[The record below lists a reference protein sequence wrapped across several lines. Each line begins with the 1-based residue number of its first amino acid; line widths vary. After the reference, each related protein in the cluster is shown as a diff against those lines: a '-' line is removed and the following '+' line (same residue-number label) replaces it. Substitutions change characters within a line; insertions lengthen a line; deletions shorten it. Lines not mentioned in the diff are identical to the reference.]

1 MKLLIIALILVIG
14 AFFWFK
20 TYEETVKRRE
30 EQALRLV
37 ELKKERDRLA
47 VEQAKKDSVDM
58 PFLIKSSD
66 DYDEHRSAFVKASR
80 WLFKEKI
87 CTVKDLKEWG
97 WTKSVVEMK
106 EIPVYFTYCGG
117 DKQEYKIFLDVSDG
131 MAWRRNSEGFTAVYW
146 DTNK

>member
-1 MKLLIIALILVIG
+1 MKLLIIALILAIG

-20 TYEETVKRRE
+20 TYEDTVKRRE

-47 VEQAKKDSVDM
+47 VEQAKKDSADM
-58 PFLIKSSD
+58 PFLIRSSD

-80 WLFKEKI
+80 WLFNEKI
-87 CTVKDLKEWG
+87 CSAEDFKEMGG
-97 WTKSVVEMK
+97 WTKSIEMK
-106 EIPVYFTYCGG
+106 VIPVYFTYCGG
-117 DKQEYKIFLDVSDG
+117 NKQEHKIYLDVRDG
-131 MAWRRNSEGFTAVYW
+131 MAWRRNEKGFTAVYW